1 MGYGDVLLNVGLI
14 DQIDNK
20 GYKEME
26 DMIRSLI
33 KQKKWHAAFQVL
45 HQNIP
50 RQSMFLLLTRI
61 RRPFICSFVTD
72 QVFDELLNGDQT
84 GHPSMFVN
92 TTGFRYYFNYLL
104 TEMPSELGYYS
115 SYIQLSKVRKAIHVG
130 TRKWN
135 TGDEV
140 KKLLEKFYQ
149 QLSFIYYL

>member
-45 HQNIP
+45 HQNIHH
-50 RQSMFLLLTRI
+50 QSIFSWKVYTSI

-115 SYIQLSKVRKAIHVG
+115 SYIQLPKVRKAIHVG
-130 TRKWN
+130 ARKWN

-140 KKLLEKFYQ
+140 K
-149 QLSFIYYL
+149 

>member
-1 MGYGDVLLNVGLI
+1 MMGYGDVLLNVGLI

-50 RQSMFLLLTRI
+50 RQSMFLLTRI

-72 QVFDELLNGDQT
+72 
-84 GHPSMFVN
+84 
-92 TTGFRYYFNYLL
+92 
-104 TEMPSELGYYS
+104 
-115 SYIQLSKVRKAIHVG
+115 
-130 TRKWN
+130 
-135 TGDEV
+135 
-140 KKLLEKFYQ
+140 
-149 QLSFIYYL
+149 

>member
-1 MGYGDVLLNVGLI
+1 MMGYGDVLLNVGLI

-72 QVFDELLNGDQT
+72 
-84 GHPSMFVN
+84 
-92 TTGFRYYFNYLL
+92 
-104 TEMPSELGYYS
+104 
-115 SYIQLSKVRKAIHVG
+115 
-130 TRKWN
+130 
-135 TGDEV
+135 
-140 KKLLEKFYQ
+140 
-149 QLSFIYYL
+149 